1 MKFTELLA
9 EYQVPEWKSQY
20 VDYKW
25 GKKLLKKI
33 PDDLKDKLKLHSTF
47 DGEID
52 PPTEPQNIAAQQQA
66 VHVDQVAGEAGIS
79 PRTVAPVASSVIS
92 PNTGMTPGAL
102 LGEPSETEPF
112 NSGSENDNYGATD
125 SREGSVE
132 DNQGNELQKSEGDS
146 QGPNLSSSYM
156 SGERLSRGQSGLPT
170 PILLSK
176 ISTSGGDSVKL
187 PPAALEGGNTPEMA
201 PHRGAPS
208 RGKSSSGRSDSVKAK
223 FHIGTPKI
231 TPEINTNYY
240 IMDKSFSVV
249 PPDDS
254 EKDFVAWL
262 DSQLD
267 KVNEFYDQ
275 KMNETHERYR
285 ILVGQLVRLQRQKLH
300 LRQRP
305 NKPAR
310 EGLSVV
316 ERQIELPSLPSFGWL
331 KKSDSNDM
339 CDLDAENTRASSESA
354 LRGQNPHFHDAT
366 TDHEGISYAS
376 ARRQL
381 KTAMQEYYR
390 SIELL
395 RSYCTLNRTAFRKIL
410 KKYDKISGRH
420 VSPYYMDLVDHTDFC
435 NVENSRIDIVAAKV
449 EDLYTNNFERGNR
462 KDAISKL
469 RSTGV
474 NKTYYFATFRG
485 GIFFGL
491 AIPFFIEALYRG
503 CLNLV
508 EKKSPDTAYLLQI
521 WAGFF
526 LILLFLLLFPLC
538 CLVWNKYKINYTFI
552 FEFSQDHLDYRQLFE
567 MPAFYFF
574 FMSIFSWL
582 TFYSFWESSFRAV
595 YYPCIFLVFA
605 VVTFFMPI
613 HIFYWS
619 ARQWLIRALSRILL
633 SGLYPVEFRDFF
645 LGDIICSMT
654 YSMSNVALFFCL
666 YSHEWSQG
674 FHGVYNPSHCGSS
687 HNRLMGFFN
696 ALPGIFRWLQCLR
709 RFADTGD
716 AFPHLANM
724 TKYSLTIM
732 YYVAQSVWRIDTTNG
747 NRAFFIFFATV
758 NSTYC
763 YIWDIMMDWSL
774 LEFGSKNFLLRN
786 QLTYKVKWPYYSAM
800 VIDLV
805 LRFNWI
811 WYAIFEQQIQQKQLL
826 SFFVALSEIFRRVM
840 WMFFRMENEHVSNVK
855 RFRASRDVPLPYHV
869 HVCAEPGETDETAV
883 EDGERADDD
892 DDEEEARDRMGS
904 STGVDWARESPNNM
918 RDSPRK
924 SRVGDSPLRKRNSHV
939 EEGNT
944 PSLKSTATPVMEA
957 ISNMVQKAHTA
968 DFQRRKQPRD
978 DHGKDSDGEDE
989 DDDEDDDE

>member
-33 PDDLKDKLKLHSTF
+33 PDDLKDRLKRHSTF
-47 DGEID
+47 NGELD
-52 PPTEPQNIAAQQQA
+52 VPTGPQDISAQEQA
-66 VHVDQVAGEAGIS
+66 VHVDQVAEESVS
-79 PRTVAPVASSVIS
+79 PKTV
-92 PNTGMTPGAL
+92 GMTPGAL
-102 LGEPSETEPF
+102 LGEPSETEPI
-112 NSGSENDNYGATD
+112 NSGSENNDNYGATE
-125 SREGSVE
+125 SREGSV
-132 DNQGNELQKSEGDS
+132 DSGKGSDPQQGTGT
-146 QGPNLSSSYM
+146 GTNLSSSYM
-156 SGERLSRGQSGLPT
+156 SRERLSRGQLDHPT

-187 PPAALEGGNTPEMA
+187 PPAALDGGMTPEMA
-201 PHRGAPS
+201 PHRGIVT
-208 RGKSSSGRSDSVKAK
+208 RGKSSSGKSDSVKAK

-231 TPEINTNYY
+231 TPEANTNYP
-240 IMDKSFSVV
+240 IMDRSFAVI
-249 PPDDS
+249 PPYDS
-254 EKDFVAWL
+254 EKDFIAWL

-300 LRQRP
+300 LRQKP

-331 KKSDSNDM
+331 RRSDSNEA
-339 CDLDAENTRASSESA
+339 CDLDVENTRASSESA
-354 LRGQNPHFHDAT
+354 LHGQNPHYHDAT

-410 KKYDKISGRH
+410 KKYDKIGGRH
-420 VSPYYMDLVDHTDFC
+420 MSPYYMDLVDHTEFC
-435 NVENSRIDIVAAKV
+435 NVENSRLDIVAAKV

-462 KDAISKL
+462 KHAISKL
-469 RSTGV
+469 RSAGV
-474 NKTYYFATFRG
+474 NKSYYFATFRG

-491 AIPFFIEALYRG
+491 AIPFFIEGLYRG
-503 CLNLV
+503 CMNLV
-508 EKKSPDTAYLLQI
+508 EHKSPDTAYLLQI

-538 CLVWNKYKINYTFI
+538 CLVWNKFKINYTFI
-552 FEFSQDHLDYRQLFE
+552 FEFSQDHLDYRQFFE

-574 FMSIFSWL
+574 FMSIFAWL
-582 TFYSFWESSFRAV
+582 TFYSFWESSFRSV
-595 YYPCIFLVFA
+595 YYPCIFLIFA
-605 VVTFFMPI
+605 VVTFFLPVG
-613 HIFYWS
+613 IFYWS

-654 YSMSNVALFFCL
+654 YSMSNIALFFCL
-666 YSHEWSQG
+666 YSHEWSEG
-674 FHGVYNPSHCGSS
+674 FHGIYNPSHCGSS

-732 YYVAQSVWRIDTTNG
+732 YYVAQSVWRMDTTTG

-869 HVCAEPGETDETAV
+869 HVCAEPCETDETAV
-883 EDGERADDD
+883 EQGSNEDD

-904 STGVDWARESPNNM
+904 STGVEWARDSPGVV

-924 SRVGDSPLRKRNSHV
+924 SRLTESPLRKRNSHV

-944 PSLKSTATPVMEA
+944 PSLKATATPVMEA

-978 DHGKDSDGEDE
+978 NQDKDSDGEDD
-989 DDDEDDDE
+989 DDDEDDDSS

>member
-33 PDDLKDKLKLHSTF
+33 PDDLKDRLKRHNTF
-47 DGEID
+47 NDEID
-52 PPTEPQNIAAQQQA
+52 APSEPQNIAAQQQA
-66 VHVDQVAGEAGIS
+66 VLVDQTAGEASIS
-79 PRTVAPVASSVIS
+79 PKTVAPAAAAATS
-92 PNTGMTPGAL
+92 PNTGITPGAL

-112 NSGSENDNYGATD
+112 NSGSENDNYGATE

-132 DNQGNELQKSEGDS
+132 DHERHDPQSGGVASHD
-146 QGPNLSSSYM
+146 PNLSPSYM
-156 SGERLSRGQSGLPT
+156 SRERLSRGQSGHPT

-187 PPAALEGGNTPEMA
+187 PPAALEGGTTPEMA
-201 PHRGAPS
+201 PHRGIIT
-208 RGKSSSGRSDSVKAK
+208 RGKSSSGRADSVKAK

-231 TPEINTNYY
+231 TPEVNTNYSV
-240 IMDKSFSVV
+240 MDNSFSVIA
-249 PPDDS
+249 PYDS
-254 EKDFVAWL
+254 EKDFIAWL

-316 ERQIELPSLPSFGWL
+316 ERQIELPSLPSFAWL
-331 KKSDSNDM
+331 KKSDSNDV

-420 VSPYYMDLVDHTDFC
+420 MSAYYMDLVDHTDFC
-435 NVENSRIDIVAAKV
+435 NVENSRLDIVAAKV

-462 KDAISKL
+462 KHAISKL
-469 RSTGV
+469 RSTG
-474 NKTYYFATFRG
+474 
-485 GIFFGL
+485 
-491 AIPFFIEALYRG
+491 
-503 CLNLV
+503 
-508 EKKSPDTAYLLQI
+508 
-521 WAGFF
+521 
-526 LILLFLLLFPLC
+526 
-538 CLVWNKYKINYTFI
+538 
-552 FEFSQDHLDYRQLFE
+552 
-567 MPAFYFF
+567 
-574 FMSIFSWL
+574 
-582 TFYSFWESSFRAV
+582 
-595 YYPCIFLVFA
+595 
-605 VVTFFMPI
+605 
-613 HIFYWS
+613 
-619 ARQWLIRALSRILL
+619 
-633 SGLYPVEFRDFF
+633 
-645 LGDIICSMT
+645 
-654 YSMSNVALFFCL
+654 
-666 YSHEWSQG
+666 
-674 FHGVYNPSHCGSS
+674 
-687 HNRLMGFFN
+687 
-696 ALPGIFRWLQCLR
+696 
-709 RFADTGD
+709 
-716 AFPHLANM
+716 
-724 TKYSLTIM
+724 
-732 YYVAQSVWRIDTTNG
+732 
-747 NRAFFIFFATV
+747 
-758 NSTYC
+758 
-763 YIWDIMMDWSL
+763 
-774 LEFGSKNFLLRN
+774 
-786 QLTYKVKWPYYSAM
+786 LTYKVKWPYYTAM
-800 VIDLV
+800 VVDLV

-883 EDGERADDD
+883 EEGHQADDE
-892 DDEEEARDRMGS
+892 DEDEARDRMGS
-904 STGVDWARESPNNM
+904 STGVEWARESPGVS

-924 SRVGDSPLRKRNSHV
+924 SRVTDSPLRKRGSHV

-944 PSLKSTATPVMEA
+944 PSLRATATPVMEA

-968 DFQRRKQPRD
+968 DFQRRKKPQD
-978 DHGKDSDGEDE
+978 DQGKDSDGEDD